1 MMDQCSSIPVEL
13 LAQFD
18 IPGTLVAVEELK
30 RGHINRT
37 YVGTWQLATGRTR
50 YIHQV
55 VNHRIFPDVPGLMHN
70 LEVVTQRLRR
80 AFTERKSGPGETT
93 LSIVRTVRGETFV
106 QDETGEYWR
115 TLEFIEDTVSY
126 DVCPSPNAA
135 REAAAVL
142 GRFQRFLSD
151 VPATSLI
158 DTIPDFHN
166 GLKRFEAFERAVRQ
180 GDSARINSATDEIAF
195 ARERA
200 AIGSILIAALQSG
213 KIPTRITHNDM
224 KLNNVLFDSTGLRA
238 VCLLDLDT
246 CMGGTPLF
254 DFGDLVRNTAVPCD
268 EDERDLSK
276 VRIDLEL
283 YRSICEGYL
292 KEFGTELTA
301 RECELLPVAPQ
312 VLALTLGVRFL
323 TDFLQGDTYFR
334 IHRPAHNLERART
347 QFAVVKAMERA
358 QSEMSAMA
366 FDSAVAQ

>member
-1 MMDQCSSIPVEL
+1 MDQSGSIPVQL
-13 LAQFD
+13 LAQFE
-18 IPGTLVAVEELK
+18 IPGSLIAVEELK

-37 YVGTWQLATGRTR
+37 YIGTWQLAAGRKR

-55 VNHRIFPDVPGLMHN
+55 VNHRIFTDVPGLMHN
-70 LEVVTQRLRR
+70 LEVVTKRLRR
-80 AFTERKSGPGETT
+80 AFGEGKGGLGETT
-93 LSIVRTVRGETFV
+93 LSIVRTVSGETFV
-106 QDETGEYWR
+106 QDEEGEYWR

-126 DVCPSPNAA
+126 DVCPSPSVA
-135 REAAAVL
+135 REAAGVL
-142 GRFQRFLSD
+142 GRFQRFLAD
-151 VPATSLI
+151 VPATSLV

-166 GLKRFEAFERAVRQ
+166 GLKRFEAFERAVLNGERE
-180 GDSARINSATDEIAF
+180 RIRSATAEIAF

-200 AIGSILIAALQSG
+200 SIGSVLISALQAG
-213 KIPTRITHNDM
+213 EIPTRITHNDM
-224 KLNNVLFDSTGLRA
+224 KLNNVLFDSTGSRA

-268 EDERDLSK
+268 EDERDLTK
-276 VRIDLEL
+276 VRLDLDL

-292 KEFGTELTA
+292 QEFGSELTSSERA
-301 RECELLPVAPQ
+301 LLSVAPQ

-347 QFAVVKAMERA
+347 QFAVVKAMEQA
-358 QSEMSAMA
+358 QPEMMA
-366 FDSAVAQ
+366 IAFQ